1 MLLINHFLKAGHIKF
16 SSVIQIKIV
25 NDGTNVTHQLI
36 NDLVQSV
43 DLVISSVQ
51 LLCSCY

>member
-1 MLLINHFLKAGHIKF
+1 MLLINHFLKARYTEFLG
-16 SSVIQIKIV
+16 VIQIKIV
-25 NDGTNVTHQLI
+25 NDGRHVSHQLI